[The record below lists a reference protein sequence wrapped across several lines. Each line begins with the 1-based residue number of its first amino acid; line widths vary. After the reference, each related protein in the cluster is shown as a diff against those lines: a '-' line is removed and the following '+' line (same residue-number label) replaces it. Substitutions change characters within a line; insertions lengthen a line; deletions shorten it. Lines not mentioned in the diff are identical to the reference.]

1 MTPPGNMVVF
11 NKTRPEENTMVTE
24 HADNPVMAQAAGQV
38 ETKHQQI
45 HDLQIRLQK
54 QLPVLAAHWD
64 ADEFT
69 VFQHDYSRFDSECER
84 VKQGLDMVHASLTG
98 QTEVPIPPARRTPTR
113 NRRRSPASPRCGRT
127 TAVLPEGLAGLVEAN
142 AALSALLAGLQGE
155 LADSM
160 AQWDD
165 AARRAWTTAQ
175 TSWDE
180 SNRRQQDIVAGLP
193 EAMTRAHGSGVW
205 FPTTPAAS

>member
-1 MTPPGNMVVF
+1 MAP
-11 NKTRPEENTMVTE
+11 E

-54 QLPVLAAHWD
+54 QLPALAAHWD
-64 ADEFT
+64 AHEFT
-69 VFQHDYSRFDSECER
+69 VFQHDYSRFDSEFER

-98 QTEVPIPPARRTPTR
+98 QAEVPIPPARRVPTQA
-113 NRRRSPASPRCGRT
+113 RRARPESPRRARS
-127 TAVLPEGLAGLVEAN
+127 TAALPEGIAGLVDAN
-142 AALSALLAGLQGE
+142 AELSTLLAVLQSE
-155 LADSM
+155 LVGSM

-165 AARRAWTTAQ
+165 AARHAWTTAQ

-180 SNRRQQDIVAGLP
+180 SSRRQQDIVAGLP
-193 EAMTRAHGSGVW
+193 EAMTRAHTDARL
-205 FPTTPAAS
+205 PTTPVAG

>member
-1 MTPPGNMVVF
+1 MAP
-11 NKTRPEENTMVTE
+11 KR
-24 HADNPVMAQAAGQV
+24 ADNPVMAQAAGQV

-54 QLPVLAAHWD
+54 QLPALASRWGAS
-64 ADEFT
+64 EFNT
-69 VFQHDYSRFDSECER
+69 FQHDYSQFDSEFER

-98 QTEVPIPPARRTPTR
+98 QAEVPTPPARRAHPQARRARPETPQHGY
-113 NRRRSPASPRCGRT
+113 PAS
-127 TAVLPEGLAGLVEAN
+127 LPEGIAGLADAN
-142 AALSALLAGLQGE
+142 AELNTLLAVLRSE
-155 LADSM
+155 LSSSM
-160 AQWDD
+160 AHWDD
-165 AARRAWTTAQ
+165 AARHAWTTAQ

>member
-1 MTPPGNMVVF
+1 MAP
-11 NKTRPEENTMVTE
+11 E

-54 QLPVLAAHWD
+54 QLPALAAHWD
-64 ADEFT
+64 AHEFT
-69 VFQHDYSRFDSECER
+69 VFQHDYSRFDSEFER

-98 QTEVPIPPARRTPTR
+98 QTEVPIPPAPAQDRRAH
-113 NRRRSPASPRCGRT
+113 SESPRPDRP
-127 TAVLPEGLAGLVEAN
+127 AAMPEGVAGLVDAN
-142 AALSALLAGLQGE
+142 AELSALLAVLQGE
-155 LADSM
+155 LMGSM

-165 AARRAWTTAQ
+165 AARHAWTVAQ
-175 TSWDE
+175 SSWDE

-193 EAMTRAHGSGVW
+193 EAMTRAHGSEVW
-205 FPTTPAAS
+205 FPTAPAAS

>member
-1 MTPPGNMVVF
+1 MAP
-11 NKTRPEENTMVTE
+11 KR
-24 HADNPVMAQAAGQV
+24 ADNPVMAQAAGQV

-54 QLPVLAAHWD
+54 QLPALASRWGAS
-64 ADEFT
+64 EVNT
-69 VFQHDYSRFDSECER
+69 FQHDYSQFDSEFER

-98 QTEVPIPPARRTPTR
+98 QAEVPTPPARRAHPQARRAHPQTHDPQPQARRARPETPQHGY
-113 NRRRSPASPRCGRT
+113 PAS
-127 TAVLPEGLAGLVEAN
+127 LPEGIAGLADAN
-142 AALSALLAGLQGE
+142 AELNTLLAVLRSE
-155 LADSM
+155 LSSSM
-160 AQWDD
+160 AHWDD
-165 AARRAWTTAQ
+165 AARHAWTTAQ

>member
-1 MTPPGNMVVF
+1 MAP
-11 NKTRPEENTMVTE
+11 KR
-24 HADNPVMAQAAGQV
+24 ADNPVMAQAAGQV

-54 QLPVLAAHWD
+54 QLPALASRWGAS
-64 ADEFT
+64 EFNT
-69 VFQHDYSRFDSECER
+69 FQHDYSQFDSEFER

-98 QTEVPIPPARRTPTR
+98 QAEVPTPPARRAHPQA
-113 NRRRSPASPRCGRT
+113 RRARPENPQHGYPAS
-127 TAVLPEGLAGLVEAN
+127 LPEGIAGLADAN
-142 AALSALLAGLQGE
+142 AELNTLLAVLRSE
-155 LADSM
+155 LSSSM
-160 AQWDD
+160 VHWDD
-165 AARRAWTTAQ
+165 AARNAWTTAQ

>member
-1 MTPPGNMVVF
+1 MAP
-11 NKTRPEENTMVTE
+11 KR
-24 HADNPVMAQAAGQV
+24 ADNPVMAQAAGQV

-54 QLPVLAAHWD
+54 QLPALASRWGAS
-64 ADEFT
+64 EFNT
-69 VFQHDYSRFDSECER
+69 FQHDYSQFDSEFER

-98 QTEVPIPPARRTPTR
+98 QAEVPTPPARRAHPQARRARPATPQHGY
-113 NRRRSPASPRCGRT
+113 PAS
-127 TAVLPEGLAGLVEAN
+127 LPEGIAGLADAN
-142 AALSALLAGLQGE
+142 AELNTLLAVLRSE
-155 LADSM
+155 LSSSM
-160 AQWDD
+160 AHWDD
-165 AARRAWTTAQ
+165 AARHAWTTAQ

>member
-1 MTPPGNMVVF
+1 
-11 NKTRPEENTMVTE
+11 MVTE

-98 QTEVPIPPARRTPTR
+98 QTEVPIPPRRTPTR
-113 NRRRSPASPRCGRT
+113 DRRRSPASPRRGRT
-127 TAVLPEGLAGLVEAN
+127 TAVLPEGIAGLVEAN
-142 AALSALLAGLQGE
+142 AELSTLLARLQGE
-155 LADSM
+155 LASSM

-165 AARRAWTTAQ
+165 TARRAWTTAQ

-180 SNRRQQDIVAGLP
+180 SSRHRQDIVAGLP
-193 EAMTRAHGSGVW
+193 ETMTRTHTNAR
-205 FPTTPAAS
+205 FPAIPIAS